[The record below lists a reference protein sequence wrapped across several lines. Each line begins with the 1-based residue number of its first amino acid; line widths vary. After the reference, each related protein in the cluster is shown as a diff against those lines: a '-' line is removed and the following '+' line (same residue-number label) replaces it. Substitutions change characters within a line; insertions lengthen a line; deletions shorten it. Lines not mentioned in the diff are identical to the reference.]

1 MRHRL
6 PQLTLFYKA
15 PCMPCVRAHCHSDF
29 RSTVASH
36 QTFVKPQTPT
46 SWLRLSA
53 EHCKGCAKFLK
64 AWEMAFKMYSCV
76 PSASPVYS
84 YYLKDLDQ
92 IINIRKHSIF
102 FFKSLLTTLRTECR
116 GMLPIPFENYQ
127 REAQSG
133 FFFFFCFWFFFVVVV
148 VPTLISQLY
157 TMTESTVL
165 LIYLRL
171 RS

>member
-1 MRHRL
+1 
-6 PQLTLFYKA
+6 
-15 PCMPCVRAHCHSDF
+15 MPCVRAHCHSDF

-133 FFFFFCFWFFFVVVV
+133 FFFFFLFLVFFCCCCCSHTDFTAIYNDWEHSPSNLLETQELMLQQILMV
-148 VPTLISQLY
+148 SD
-157 TMTESTVL
+157 VL
-165 LIYLRL
+165 ET
-171 RS
+171 

>member
-1 MRHRL
+1 
-6 PQLTLFYKA
+6 
-15 PCMPCVRAHCHSDF
+15 MPCVRAHCHSDS

-102 FFKSLLTTLRTECR
+102 FFKSLLTTLRSECR

-133 FFFFFCFWFFFVVVV
+133 FFFLVLVFFFCCCCSHTDFTAIYNDWEHSPSNLLETQELMLQQILMV
-148 VPTLISQLY
+148 SD
-157 TMTESTVL
+157 VL
-165 LIYLRL
+165 ET
-171 RS
+171 

>member
-1 MRHRL
+1 
-6 PQLTLFYKA
+6 
-15 PCMPCVRAHCHSDF
+15 MPCVRAHCHSDF

-133 FFFFFCFWFFFVVVV
+133 FFFFFCFWFFFCCCCCSHTDFTAIYNDWEHSPSNLLETQELMLQQILMV
-148 VPTLISQLY
+148 SD
-157 TMTESTVL
+157 VL
-165 LIYLRL
+165 ET
-171 RS
+171 

>member
-1 MRHRL
+1 
-6 PQLTLFYKA
+6 
-15 PCMPCVRAHCHSDF
+15 MPCVRAHCHSDF

-102 FFKSLLTTLRTECR
+102 FFKSLLTTLRTEGR

-133 FFFFFCFWFFFVVVV
+133 FFFFFLFLVFCCCCCCSHTDFTAIYNDWEHSPSNLLETQELMLQQILMV
-148 VPTLISQLY
+148 SD
-157 TMTESTVL
+157 VL
-165 LIYLRL
+165 ET
-171 RS
+171 

>member
-1 MRHRL
+1 
-6 PQLTLFYKA
+6 
-15 PCMPCVRAHCHSDF
+15 MPCVRAHCHSDF

-102 FFKSLLTTLRTECR
+102 FFKSLLTTLRTEGR

-133 FFFFFCFWFFFVVVV
+133 FFFFFLFLVFFCCCCCSHTDFTAIYNDWEHSPSNLLETQELMLQQILMV
-148 VPTLISQLY
+148 SD
-157 TMTESTVL
+157 VL
-165 LIYLRL
+165 ET
-171 RS
+171 

>member
-1 MRHRL
+1 
-6 PQLTLFYKA
+6 
-15 PCMPCVRAHCHSDF
+15 MPCVRAHCHSDF

-102 FFKSLLTTLRTECR
+102 FFKSLLTTLRTECP

-133 FFFFFCFWFFFVVVV
+133 FFFFFFCFWFFFFFVC
-148 VPTLISQLY
+148 LKISWH
-157 TMTESTVL
+157 
-165 LIYLRL
+165 IYWWEKTCK
-171 RS
+171 SCWYGSKADSKIANNMDFIFVKIYM